1 MYAHFNL
8 RKAPKRKDL
17 GIASKVSPVNLIVL
31 VSLIRIP
38 QFSLLYLIEPKFRG
52 FSRWFGNSTIII
64 LLFIDNLKFLIL

>member
-38 QFSLLYLIEPKFRG
+38 QFSPLYLIEPITYAATRE
-52 FSRWFGNSTIII
+52 
-64 LLFIDNLKFLIL
+64 LKAVSSASMKAL